1 MNTVPGS
8 RQTSLSRA
16 RHTLKYKLFTS
27 PHPLFAQIEPFAAS
41 AVVAQMPI
49 ESDADFAHRTGLP
62 ESFLKTML
70 YSYGE

>member
-1 MNTVPGS
+1 MNTMPGS

-41 AVVAQMPI
+41 AVVAQMPQG
-49 ESDADFAHRTGLP
+49 RYQ
-62 ESFLKTML
+62 ML
-70 YSYGE
+70 MPVCFQCG